1 MRTPALLLLAAALLA
16 APAHGAEKQ
25 KKGHRGGPVHS
36 ATEAKAIAEQE
47 TGGIATS
54 ARRTSLNGASCG
66 WEVEVHMP
74 KEDKGWR
81 CVIDCDTHAV
91 FTKDRI
97 PNPAKGRK
105 K

>member
-1 MRTPALLLLAAALLA
+1 MRNPARLLLAALLLA
-16 APAHGAEKQ
+16 GQPALSGAQ
-25 KKGHRGGPVHS
+25 SKGRRGGPVKTAS
-36 ATEAKAIAEQE
+36 EAKAIAEQE
-47 TGGIATS
+47 TGGVAIS

-74 KEDKGWR
+74 REDKGWR